1 MKLLLVGADE
11 NNSTDGVIVKGIRYL
26 LNRSYPGCEMTYI
39 FLNDHEKQ
47 YSPDFKWNESYD
59 LIVVCGTPWLWDNFQ
74 RSIKYDNL
82 ITCFGAH
89 NNAKRLFMGIGSCLP
104 LGLEN
109 SGLLERPAERDGIK
123 RLFENSTVIVRD
135 KTAKAKLDIAG
146 IKAVLLP
153 CPAFFC
159 YGEDI
164 TARTINDFKNVLVY
178 QDPTLSISADQWQCP
193 IKLAHYYNTMEAF
206 RVINRAEV
214 YCANQKEI
222 QSAINNGF
230 PAPQLLRTADDTLDL
245 MRSAYRVLSGRV
257 HCAIPA
263 IVQNAEVTLIPLDSR
278 ASTIDLRPDDTT
290 LSSYN
295 DILQSIFAIP
305 DLKVGTE
312 AQQSFETKE
321 ENGFFK
327 KYMSGESGLDIGY
340 AGYEM
345 NIKPILPTAIGLD
358 INYPGYDGIN
368 LPFKENSQ
376 DYVYSSH
383 CLEHIILYR
392 SALKEWHRVTK
403 IGGHIIIIVPHKYL
417 YEKKDAPPSLWN
429 EDHKRFYTPASLLN
443 EVETSLEP
451 NTYRIRLLEDG
462 DRGFDYRI
470 PPNNHS
476 GGQYEITLVIEK
488 IQPPLWNID

>member
-26 LNRSYPGCEMTYI
+26 LSRSYPTCEMTYI
-39 FLNDHEKQ
+39 KINDHLSQSWVDFNCLEK
-47 YSPDFKWNESYD
+47 YD

-74 RSIKYDNL
+74 HSIKYANL
-82 ITCFGAH
+82 RACFSAH
-89 NNAKRLFMGIGSCLP
+89 VSSKRLFMGVGSCIP

-109 SGLLERPAERDGIK
+109 SGILERPAEVEGIQH
-123 RLFENSTVIVRD
+123 LFERSTVIVRD
-135 KTAKAKLDIAG
+135 KTAKNKLDNAG
-146 IKAVLLP
+146 IKSTLLP

-159 YGEDI
+159 YGDDLNSK
-164 TARTINDFKNVLVY
+164 TINDFKNVLIY
-178 QDPTLSISADQWQCP
+178 QDPTLSISADQWRCP
-193 IKLAHYYNTMEAF
+193 VKLAHYYNEMEAF
-206 RVINRAEV
+206 RVLHNAEV
-214 YCANQKEI
+214 YCANEKEI
-222 QSAINNGF
+222 QSAVNNGF
-230 PAPQLLRTADDTLDL
+230 PTPKLLRTADDTLGL
-245 MRSAYRVLSGRV
+245 MRSAYLVLSGRV

-263 IVQNAEVTLIPLDSR
+263 IVQHAYTTLIPLDSR
-278 ASTIDLRPDDTT
+278 ASTIDIRPDDAT
-290 LSSYN
+290 LLQY
-295 DILQSIFAIP
+295 DEILKGIFI
-305 DLKVGTE
+305 DSFKVGTE
-312 AQQSFETKE
+312 AQQSFEMKE

-340 AGYEM
+340 AGYDI
-345 NIKPILPTAIGLD
+345 NTKPILPTAIGLD

-368 LPFKENSQ
+368 LPFKDSSQ

-403 IGGHIIIIVPHKYL
+403 VGAHIIIIVPHKYL
-417 YEKKDAPPSLWN
+417 YEKKDVPPSLWN

-462 DRGFDYRI
+462 DKGFDYSI
-470 PPNNHS
+470 PPNKHS